1 MPRIISFMGTRAFVA
16 VECHDGR
23 LHSRFAEAQGLI
35 KATGASVKLVEVG
48 NIHIT
53 LKFLGEIEDHQ
64 VAEVSQ
70 VIRDITFEPFQFK
83 VEGVGVFPNLK
94 RLKTIWAGITEG
106 VGELVNVFNEV
117 NAGLARLD
125 FEKDRRKF
133 QPHLTIARVRGGQ
146 NRDKLVDA
154 LLGLEEMEFGAVNVD
169 RIYLK
174 KSVLTQRGPIYSTLA
189 ESTPSADI

>member
-1 MPRIISFMGTRAFVA
+1 MGTRSFVA
-16 VECHDGR
+16 VECHDGH

-35 KATGASVKLVEVG
+35 ETTDASVKLVEVK

-53 LKFLGEIEDHQ
+53 LKFLGDIEDYQ
-64 VAEVSQ
+64 VEEVSQ
-70 VIRDITFEPFQFK
+70 VIRDITFEPFQFT
-83 VEGVGVFPNLK
+83 VEGAGVFPNLK
-94 RLKTIWAGITEG
+94 RPKTIWAGITSG

-117 NAGLARLD
+117 NVGLARLG
-125 FEKDRRKF
+125 FEKDRRRF

-146 NRDKLVDA
+146 NRDRLVDA

-174 KSVLTQRGPIYSTLA
+174 KSLLTQRGPIYSTMA

>member
-1 MPRIISFMGTRAFVA
+1 MGTRSFVA

-35 KATGASVKLVEVG
+35 KDTGARVKLVEVE

-53 LKFLGEIEDHQ
+53 LKFIGEIEDHQ
-64 VAEVSQ
+64 VEEVSQ
-70 VIRDITFEPFQFK
+70 VIRDITFEPFQFT
-83 VEGVGVFPNLK
+83 VDGVGVFPNLK
-94 RLKTIWAGITEG
+94 RPKTIWAGITGG
-106 VGELVNVFNEV
+106 VGELVSVFNEV
-117 NAGLARLD
+117 NVGLARLG
-125 FEKDRRKF
+125 FEKDRLKF
-133 QPHLTIARVRGGQ
+133 HRHLTIARVRGGQ
-146 NRDKLVDA
+146 KRDRLVDA